1 MGPTQS
7 DWSLQRKGPADQAR
21 HESKVREAIR
31 EHIGDVISDPT
42 IISGDGKAI
51 VRVPVH
57 SLKEYRFRYDEE
69 HQAQVGQGDGKTQV
83 GQILAKGRAPVDGA
97 RGPGPGEGPGQ
108 AGHEPGQDVIEA
120 EVSVDD
126 LAEIVFADLALPGL
140 QRKTGGRILGPSV
153 QPDSLRLTGPLS
165 ALDKRR
171 SLVEN
176 LRRNARAGR
185 GQVGEWSE
193 ADLRF
198 RAYRDRPNPRAAAAI
213 IAMRDV
219 SGSMG
224 EMKKYITRSFFFWM
238 VRFLRSRYDDVQ
250 LVFIAHHVDA
260 REVDEPT
267 FFQLGESG
275 GTRVSSAYELALEVI
290 ERRFPETDWNIYP
303 FHFSDG
309 DNWGDADNRRCVDL
323 ARQLLKVSSTMGYGE
338 INEGGYQ
345 SPLMTAFS
353 EIADPRFIVVSIH
366 DKREVY
372 GALKRFF
379 HGEQ

>member
-1 MGPTQS
+1 M
-7 DWSLQRKGPADQAR
+7 
-21 HESKVREAIR
+21 
-31 EHIGDVISDPT
+31 
-42 IISGDGKAI
+42 
-51 VRVPVH
+51 
-57 SLKEYRFRYDEE
+57 
-69 HQAQVGQGDGKTQV
+69 
-83 GQILAKGRAPVDGA
+83 
-97 RGPGPGEGPGQ
+97 
-108 AGHEPGQDVIEA
+108 
-120 EVSVDD
+120 SVDD